1 MLSPSYIEAI
11 RPEKAGY
18 LLFYPVSFPDA
29 NKSKLERFSVE
40 FDEQFVKL
48 RI

>member
-1 MLSPSYIEAI
+1 MFSPSYIEAI

-18 LLFYPVSFPDA
+18 LLFYPVSFPGQ
-29 NKSKLERFSVE
+29 NESKLERFSVE

-48 RI
+48 GI